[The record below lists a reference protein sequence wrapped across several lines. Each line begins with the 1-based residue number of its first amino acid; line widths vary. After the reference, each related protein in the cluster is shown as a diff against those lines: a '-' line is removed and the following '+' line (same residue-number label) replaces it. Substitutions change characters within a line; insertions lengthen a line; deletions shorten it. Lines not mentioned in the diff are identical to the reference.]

1 MFKKFKLGGYLPKEL
16 FDGSGK
22 IKIIESPKGKI
33 SSKAA
38 FKLEQNISDQLA
50 PRSTS
55 PIAEPGR
62 QMTNKK

>member
-1 MFKKFKLGGYLPKEL
+1 MLKNVKLGSYLPKEL

-33 SSKAA
+33 PSKAA
-38 FKLEQNISDQLA
+38 FKLEQGISEQLT

-55 PIAEPGR
+55 PVAEPGR
-62 QMTNKK
+62 QMTYKK